1 MELWIEKLLSR
12 GRENHNKK
20 MMVGS
25 MKLIYLHK
33 RVKLVEATEFW
44 MGNISSDSVYTAIL

>member
-1 MELWIEKLLSR
+1 MRSYYQEAEKIIT
-12 GRENHNKK
+12 KK